1 MKKKIISDIIEF
13 QEQGQTDTR
22 SIREAITLP
31 PNSQN
36 S

>member
-22 SIREAITLP
+22 SIREAITLT
-31 PNSQN
+31 PNS
-36 S
+36 